1 MKTNYQMIISFKD
14 FQPANRG
21 WISGDESALIR
32 KHFEITERTNVELQ
46 NLRDFIVIYYGMEV
60 EKHHDKALEIMDK
73 MSAITA
79 IIDDEKWTRGLEV

>member
-1 MKTNYQMIISFKD
+1 MKTNYQMIISFKN
-14 FQPANRG
+14 FQPVNRG

-32 KHFEITERTNVELQ
+32 KHFEITERTDVELQ
-46 NLRDFIVIYYGMEV
+46 NLRDFIVMYYGIEV
-60 EKHHDKALEIMDK
+60 EKHHDKTLDIMDK